1 MKLKEVKN
9 VLIKKILNFIS
20 DLTKSR
26 IFVIGA
32 FFTFLFMMLIH
43 RVFVLQVIEG
53 ESYLESFTYRIQKE
67 TELPS
72 SRGTIYDRN
81 GKVLA
86 YNRLANSI
94 TIEDSSLLT
103 TNAEKNEMISRLI
116 QLIEGSGCE
125 AVYNIPIRLYDD
137 GTMEFTSSG
146 NTLLRFVRNVYGKDS
161 IDQLSEEQKN
171 VTVEELF
178 EYMCHGDDSTS
189 MFGIDDSYS
198 TEEALKIAAIRYE
211 LYMKRYEQ
219 YLSVTV
225 TSDVSDTLV
234 AKIKENTAEL
244 PGVTIEQNYVR
255 QYEDSKYFSNITGYC
270 GEISEDEL
278 EAYRLAGDDS
288 YASGD
293 IVGKTGLEKSF
304 EDELHGEKGSQ
315 TVYVDSLGS
324 ILEVAERVESSPG
337 NNLYLTIDKDYQIQ
351 AYNLLEEEIAGILLQ
366 KLSSSGEGRIDI
378 SEVYAALIKNGII
391 NLDHMKDK
399 GASDLEKSIYAIYES
414 QESGC
419 FDVIRH
425 LLDGTN
431 MNSYNAC
438 SEEEREY
445 IELIENIIT
454 NNGILDTSKLSSDDE
469 TSQLW
474 TTGDTSLYEYLHYA
488 IGKGA
493 VSVSALD
500 ISDTFLDSNEIYA
513 ALTEFIL
520 LELEDNSSF
529 SKIVYCSMLS
539 QGMIDGRQ
547 VCELLYEQ
555 GVFEKDAD
563 YNDLV
568 NNVTD
573 PYTFIFNKIKN
584 LEITPDMLALDPC
597 SGSLVATD
605 PKTGEVLAL
614 VSYPSYDANRI
625 GDSTYFAS
633 LLENESLPLYNRAT
647 MQKTA
652 PGSTFKMI
660 TAAAGL
666 EEGVIDTDTYITDM
680 IVFDKVQPSASCW
693 STQVSHGSIE
703 VTDAIKESCNYFFY
717 EVGFR
722 LGLDSNGYYNS
733 EYGIQR
739 LRKYMAL
746 FGLDR
751 TSGIELEESE
761 PTMSDMDPV
770 LSAIGQAR
778 NSYTPS
784 QLARYITTV
793 ASRGDLYNLSILDK
807 LTDSND
813 QLLEDYAPQIIDHVD
828 FKESTWDSIF
838 YGMYKVI
845 GNSSFLSVFSDL
857 DVEVAGKSGTA
868 QENAL
873 RPDHGLFVS
882 FAPYDDPE
890 ITVTVVLPY
899 GYGSYNS
906 GSVAKNM
913 LAYVFH
919 QTEATDGK
927 RQAANV
933 DGSTVSD

>member
-1 MKLKEVKN
+1 MKT
-9 VLIKKILNFIS
+9 VLIKKILNSIS

-32 FFTFLFMMLIH
+32 FFTFLFILLIH

-53 ESYLESFTYRIQKE
+53 ENYLESFTYRIQKE

-94 TIEDSSLLT
+94 TIEDSSLLE
-103 TNAEKNEMISRLI
+103 TNAEKNEMILRLI
-116 QLIEGSGCE
+116 ELIEGSGYE
-125 AVYNIPIRLYDD
+125 AVYTIPIKLYED

-146 NTLLRFVRNVYGKDS
+146 NTLLRFIRNVYGKDS

-178 EYMCHGDDSTS
+178 DYMCHGDDSTS

-198 TEEALKIAAIRYE
+198 TKDALKIAAIRYE
-211 LYMKRYEQ
+211 IYMKRYEQ

-225 TSDVSDTLV
+225 TSDISDSLV

-244 PGVTIEQNYVR
+244 PGVSIEQDYVR
-255 QYEDSKYFSNITGYC
+255 EYVDSQYFSNITGYC

-278 EAYRLAGDDS
+278 EEYRLAGNDS

-293 IVGKTGLEKSF
+293 IVGKTGLEKTF

-324 ILEVAERVESSPG
+324 IIEVAERVESSPG
-337 NNLYLTIDKDYQIQ
+337 NNLYLTIDKDYQVQ
-351 AYNLLEEEIAGILLQ
+351 AYHLLEEEIAGIILQ
-366 KLSSSGEGRIDI
+366 KLSSSGDDKIDI
-378 SEVYAALIKNGII
+378 NEVYAAFIKNGII
-391 NLDHMKDK
+391 DLDRMGEKD
-399 GASDLEKSIYAIYES
+399 ASELEQSIYAIYES
-414 QESGC
+414 QESSR
-419 FDVIRH
+419 FDVIRN
-425 LLDGTN
+425 LLNGTN
-431 MNSYNAC
+431 MNSYNGC

-454 NNGILDTSKLSSDDE
+454 NNGILDTSKLSSADE
-469 TSQLW
+469 ISQLW
-474 TTGDTSLYEYLHYA
+474 TTGNTSLYEYLHYA

-493 VSVSALD
+493 ISVAAMD
-500 ISDTFLDSNEIYA
+500 ISDTFLDSDEIYA
-513 ALTEFIL
+513 SLTEYIL

-529 SKIVYCSMLS
+529 SKIVYCAMLNEGAING
-539 QGMIDGRQ
+539 QQIC
-547 VCELLYEQ
+547 VLLYEQ
-555 GVFEKDAD
+555 GVLEKDEAYD
-563 YNDLV
+563 NLV
-568 NNVTD
+568 NNVVD
-573 PYTFIFNKIKN
+573 PYTFIYDKIYN

-605 PKTGEVLAL
+605 PDTGEVLAL

-625 GDSTYFAS
+625 SDSGYYES

-666 EEGVIDTDTYITDM
+666 EEGVITTDSYITDL
-680 IVFDKVQPSASCW
+680 IEFDKVQPSASCW

-751 TSGIELEESE
+751 TSGIELEESD

-793 ASRGDLYNLSILDK
+793 ASKGNLYSLSILDK
-807 LTDSND
+807 LTDPNEN
-813 QLLEDYAPQIIDHVD
+813 LLEDYAPEIIDHVD

-838 YGMYKVI
+838 NGMYKVI

-868 QENAL
+868 QENTQ
-873 RPDHGLFVS
+873 RPDHGLFVC

-919 QTEATDGK
+919 QNEATDGQ
-927 RQAANV
+927 RHAANV